1 MLFRSQILKM
11 KEELGEEEMHEGETI
26 GTNWRPEHHPSLLEI
41 GLQEWGEWER
51 SIGKSGLYGM
61 R

>member
-1 MLFRSQILKM
+1 M

-26 GTNWRPEHHPSLLEI
+26 GTNWRPKHHPSLLEI

-51 SIGKSGLYGM
+51 SSGLSGLYGV